1 MCRKKRCIAA
11 LCLTF
16 CILLMP
22 TLQAHATSQDVI
34 MPRMTYISNSDCGL
48 TIEDGVATVD
58 AFVNG
63 NSSLATGCEIEVV
76 LQEKGVLFWNDYA
89 SWSDSQTGRRAE
101 IHESIGVNE
110 GEKYR
115 AVVTVTV
122 WCGSDSESREFKT
135 TTVNS

>member
-1 MCRKKRCIAA
+1 MYKKNRCIAA
-11 LCLTF
+11 LCLAV
-16 CILLMP
+16 CMLLMP
-22 TLQAHATSQDVI
+22 TLQANAASQDAI

-63 NSSLATGCEIEVV
+63 NSSLATRCEIEVV

-89 SWSDSQTGRRAE
+89 SWSDSQSGRRAE

-122 WCGSDSESREFKT
+122 WSGNDSESREFKT

>member
-1 MCRKKRCIAA
+1 MYNKNRCIVV
-11 LCLTF
+11 LCLAVCMF
-16 CILLMP
+16 LMP
-22 TLQAHATSQDVI
+22 ALQANAVSQEAI

-48 TIEDGVATVD
+48 TIEDSVATVD

-63 NSSLATGCEIEVV
+63 NSSLATRCEIEVV

-89 SWSDSQTGRRAE
+89 SWSDSQSGRRAE

-110 GEKYR
+110 GKKYR

-122 WCGSDSESREFKT
+122 WSGNDSETREFKT